1 MNIKDGISILYRARL
16 LDLFSL
22 GIWMMI
28 ASCFLSGS
36 LPPSLRWKMGIASLV
51 FVMIPLSIPWLSST
65 EKLKIGKLRR
75 IVEAVNTA
83 SHIRKGDLINSLA
96 IWIAIA
102 LSLWCVAASIRL
114 NITFGQMIL
123 LIAMQ
128 LVMQFIPIQGLAN
141 AGNHEGSWLLALT
154 LLGHSAE
161 SALEFALISHILI
174 LLYVLLLGMMA
185 ILIRQFINNN
195 KQGQESLYLEK
206 GNPH

>member
-1 MNIKDGISILYRARL
+1 
-16 LDLFSL
+16 
-22 GIWMMI
+22 MI

-36 LPPSLRWKMGIASLV
+36 LPPSLRWKIGVASLV
-51 FVMIPLSIPWLSST
+51 FVMIPLCILWLSST

-154 LLGHSAE
+154 LLGHSVE

-195 KQGQESLYLEK
+195 KQGQE
-206 GNPH
+206 